1 MSKSRSTIPALYA
14 ERLARLRGEM
24 ARLKLDGYL
33 VLDRKDQ
40 YWLTGFSGE
49 DGGVLISP
57 ASVTLLTDGRFEQTA
72 EIEAPWA
79 RRILRKTRT
88 PDVTA
93 RILKR
98 SRLARI
104 GFDPAHMNVATHAA
118 ISRLIRPA
126 RLVSAS
132 ALILGMRKRKS
143 SEELQGIRRAIR
155 IAEEA
160 FQVVAQ
166 EIRAGQ
172 TESQIAAALVFEM
185 LKRGATEPAF
195 PTIVAAG
202 ANASLPHY
210 SPTDRKLQAGE
221 PLLIDWGAR
230 GGWYVSDLTRMVWT
244 GSIPRQLSIIYGV
257 VREAHDQAIAVIRP
271 GVRAVAVDRV
281 ARQVIQKAGYG
292 ARFNHALGHGIGLDV
307 HEAPR
312 LGRASR
318 DVLEAGMVITIEPG
332 IYLPG
337 VGGVRI
343 EDDVLVTENGC
354 QVLTS
359 LSTALP

>member
-1 MSKSRSTIPALYA
+1 MSKTRTAIPPLFA
-14 ERLARLRGEM
+14 ERLVRLRSEM
-24 ARLKLDGYL
+24 ERLKLDGYL
-33 VLDRKDQ
+33 VLDRRDQ
-40 YWLTGFSGE
+40 YWLTGFTGE
-49 DGGVLISP
+49 DGGVLVSP
-57 ASVTLLTDGRFEQTA
+57 ADVTLLTDGRFEQTA

-88 PDVTA
+88 PEVTA
-93 RILKR
+93 GILKR

-118 ISRLIRPA
+118 ISKLIRPA

-132 ALILGMRKRKS
+132 GLILGMRRRKS
-143 SEELQGIRRAIR
+143 PEELQAIRRAIR

-160 FQVVAQ
+160 FQAVAQ
-166 EIRAGQ
+166 EIRPGQ
-172 TESQIAAALVFEM
+172 SESQIAAALVFEM
-185 LKRGATEPAF
+185 LRRGASEPAF

-210 SPTDRKLQAGE
+210 SPTDRKLRPGE

-230 GGWYVSDLTRMVWT
+230 AGGYVSDLTRMVWT
-244 GSIPRQLSIIYGV
+244 GSIPRELGTIYGV
-257 VREAHDQAIAVIRP
+257 VREAHDRAIAAVRP
-271 GVRAVAVDRV
+271 GVRAVTVDGV
-281 ARQVIQKAGYG
+281 ARRVIQRAGYG
-292 ARFNHALGHGIGLDV
+292 SRFNHALGHGMGLDV

-312 LGRASR
+312 LGKASR

-343 EDDVLVTENGC
+343 EDDVLVTEDGC

-359 LSTALP
+359 LPSALP

>member
-1 MSKSRSTIPALYA
+1 MSRSPTPIPALCA
-14 ERLARLRGEM
+14 ERLSRLRGEM

-49 DGGVLISP
+49 DGGVLVSP
-57 ASVTLLTDGRFEQTA
+57 TTVTLLTDGRFDQTA
-72 EIEAPWA
+72 DIEAPWA
-79 RRILRKTRT
+79 RKILRKTRT
-88 PDVTA
+88 PEVTA

-98 SRLARI
+98 SRLGRI
-104 GFDPAHMNVATHAA
+104 GFDPGHMNVATHAV

-132 ALILGMRKRKS
+132 GLILGMRKRKS
-143 SEELQGIRRAIR
+143 AEELQGIRRAIR
-155 IAEEA
+155 IAEDA
-160 FQVVAQ
+160 FQAVQ
-166 EIRAGQ
+166 PQIRPGQ
-172 TESQIAAALVFEM
+172 TESEIAAALVFEM
-185 LKRGATEPAF
+185 LKRGATEPSF

-210 SPTDRKLQAGE
+210 SPTDRKLGPGE

-230 GGWYVSDLTRMVWT
+230 AGWYVSDLTRMVWT
-244 GSIPRQLSIIYGV
+244 GSIPRELGSIYGV
-257 VREAHDQAIAVIRP
+257 VREAHDQAIAVIKP
-271 GVRAVAVDRV
+271 GMKAVAVDRV
-281 ARQVIQKAGYG
+281 ARGVIEKAGYG
-292 ARFNHALGHGIGLDV
+292 PRFNHALGHGIGLDV

-312 LGRASR
+312 LGIASK
-318 DVLEAGMVITIEPG
+318 DVLEAGMVVTVEPG

-337 VGGVRI
+337 LGGVRI
-343 EDDVLVTENGC
+343 EDDVLVTENGH